1 MFFIVVNSFRKKT
14 ARLCRFQSEAGKE
27 RFQERCQRFQET
39 VNSFRKAVVNPIR
52 KKSKN
57 CQPKLGKDSQPK
69 LGKDTWVSRYRK
81 RKKVVSLQAEI
92 NPAEDMSR
100 KKKEE
105 KPAEVQALEARIRE
119 LELQN
124 LALNTLIDVAER
136 NGIEIRK
143 KSGAKQ

>member
-1 MFFIVVNSFRKKT
+1 MRKFRRWTPKEKRDEIVSVFLSGDNSY
-14 ARLCRFQSEAGKE
+14 EE
-27 RFQERCQRFQET
+27 
-39 VNSFRKAVVNPIR
+39 
-52 KKSKN
+52 
-57 CQPKLGKDSQPK
+57 LGKYYDVAPS
-69 LGKDTWVSRYRK
+69 LIRSWVSRYRK
-81 RKKVVSLQAEI
+81 KKNVVSLQADTK
-92 NPAEDMSR
+92 PLEDMAR

-105 KPAEVQALEARIRE
+105 KSPEVLLLEARIRE

>member
-1 MFFIVVNSFRKKT
+1 MRNLKEVTPKENRDEIVAAYFGGENSY
-14 ARLCRFQSEAGKE
+14 EE
-27 RFQERCQRFQET
+27 
-39 VNSFRKAVVNPIR
+39 
-52 KKSKN
+52 
-57 CQPKLGKDSQPK
+57 LGKYYNVDPNK
-69 LGKDTWVSRYRK
+69 IRVWVHRYRK
-81 RKKVVSLQAEI
+81 QKKVVSLQAETK
-92 NPAEDMSR
+92 PTEDMAR

-105 KPAEVQALEARIRE
+105 KSPEVLLLEARIRE

>member
-1 MFFIVVNSFRKKT
+1 MR
-14 ARLCRFQSEAGKE
+14 KE
-27 RFQERCQRFQET
+27 RHWTPKERRDEIVLMYLT
-39 VNSFRKAVVNPIR
+39 GDNSVEELGNYYNVNPSTIR
-52 KKSKN
+52 
-57 CQPKLGKDSQPK
+57 
-69 LGKDTWVSRYRK
+69 TWIKRYRNS
-81 RKKVVSLQAEI
+81 KKVVSLQADTK
-92 NPAEDMSR
+92 PAEDMAR

-105 KPAEVQALEARIRE
+105 KSPEVLLLEARIRE

>member
-1 MFFIVVNSFRKKT
+1 MRKLHQWTPKEKRDEIVSVYLSGDNSVEELAEYYKVKPSTLRTWIK
-14 ARLCRFQSEAGKE
+14 RYGK
-27 RFQERCQRFQET
+27 
-39 VNSFRKAVVNPIR
+39 S
-52 KKSKN
+52 
-57 CQPKLGKDSQPK
+57 
-69 LGKDTWVSRYRK
+69 
-81 RKKVVSLQAEI
+81 KKVVSLQSDCK
-92 NPAEDMSR
+92 PVEDMAR

-105 KPAEVQALEARIRE
+105 KSPEVLLLEARIRE

>member
-1 MFFIVVNSFRKKT
+1 MRISRVFTPKEKRDEIVAAYLSGANSY
-14 ARLCRFQSEAGKE
+14 EE
-27 RFQERCQRFQET
+27 
-39 VNSFRKAVVNPIR
+39 
-52 KKSKN
+52 
-57 CQPKLGKDSQPK
+57 LGKYYGVAPQTIK
-69 LGKDTWVSRYRK
+69 VWVSRYRK
-81 RKKVVSLQAEI
+81 SGKVVSLQPDT
-92 NPAEDMSR
+92 NPFEDMSR

-105 KPAEVQALEARIRE
+105 KSPEVLQLEARIRE

>member
-1 MFFIVVNSFRKKT
+1 MRVLREETPKEKRDEIVAAYLCGENSYEELGQYYGVKPQNIKMWVCRHRKSK
-14 ARLCRFQSEAGKE
+14 
-27 RFQERCQRFQET
+27 
-39 VNSFRKAVVNPIR
+39 KAVSL
-52 KKSKN
+52 KAE
-57 CQPKLGKDSQPK
+57 PKPL
-69 LGKDTWVSRYRK
+69 
-81 RKKVVSLQAEI
+81 
-92 NPAEDMSR
+92 EDMAR

-105 KPAEVQALEARIRE
+105 KSPEVLSLEARIRE

>member
-1 MFFIVVNSFRKKT
+1 MR
-14 ARLCRFQSEAGKE
+14 KE
-27 RFQERCQRFQET
+27 RHWTPKERRDEIVLMYLT
-39 VNSFRKAVVNPIR
+39 GDNSVEELSNYYNVNPSTIR
-52 KKSKN
+52 TWIKRYGKSKN
-57 CQPKLGKDSQPK
+57 
-69 LGKDTWVSRYRK
+69 
-81 RKKVVSLQAEI
+81 VVSLQTEI
-92 NPAEDMSR
+92 KPSEDMAR

-105 KPAEVQALEARIRE
+105 KTPEVLLLEARIRE

>member
-1 MFFIVVNSFRKKT
+1 MRILKEVT
-14 ARLCRFQSEAGKE
+14 PKE
-27 RFQERCQRFQET
+27 RRDEIVAAYLSGE
-39 VNSFRKAVVNPIR
+39 NSYEELGQYYNVDP
-52 KKSKN
+52 KKIKV
-57 CQPKLGKDSQPK
+57 
-69 LGKDTWVSRYRK
+69 WVCRYRK
-81 RKKVVSLQAEI
+81 SRNVVSLQTESRPSEYMA
-92 NPAEDMSR
+92 R

-105 KPAEVQALEARIRE
+105 KTPEVLALEARIRE

>member
-1 MFFIVVNSFRKKT
+1 MTPKEKKAEIISTYLTGDNSY
-14 ARLCRFQSEAGKE
+14 EE
-27 RFQERCQRFQET
+27 
-39 VNSFRKAVVNPIR
+39 
-52 KKSKN
+52 
-57 CQPKLGKDSQPK
+57 LGKYYNVDP
-69 LGKDTWVSRYRK
+69 GTIAVWVSRYRK
-81 RKKVVSLQAEI
+81 SKKVVSLQAETK
-92 NPAEDMSR
+92 PLEDMAR

-105 KPAEVQALEARIRE
+105 KSPEVLLLEARIRE

>member
-1 MFFIVVNSFRKKT
+1 
-14 ARLCRFQSEAGKE
+14 
-27 RFQERCQRFQET
+27 
-39 VNSFRKAVVNPIR
+39 
-52 KKSKN
+52 
-57 CQPKLGKDSQPK
+57 
-69 LGKDTWVSRYRK
+69 
-81 RKKVVSLQAEI
+81 
-92 NPAEDMSR
+92 MSR